1 MLVQISE
8 WDTGVRYVREA
19 ILGQERDGS
28 LANSYIL
35 PLYYERLLVGGLKIR
50 MHYKEELYWQKSQP

>member
-1 MLVQISE
+1 M
-8 WDTGVRYVREA
+8 REA

-35 PLYYERLLVGGLKIR
+35 PPYYKRLLVGGLKIR

>member
-1 MLVQISE
+1 
-8 WDTGVRYVREA
+8 VREA

-35 PLYYERLLVGGLKIR
+35 PPYYKRLLVGGLNIR